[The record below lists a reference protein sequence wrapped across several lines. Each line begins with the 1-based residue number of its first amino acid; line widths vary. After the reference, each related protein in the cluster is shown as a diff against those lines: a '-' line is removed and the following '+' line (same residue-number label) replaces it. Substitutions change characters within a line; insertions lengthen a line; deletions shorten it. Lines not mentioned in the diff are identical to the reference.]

1 MKFCYK
7 TQTYENNESYRR
19 SRDWQR
25 YNCKCKCRR
34 VSFLCREW
42 SRNDSADRAPYRS
55 SNTARHHAFIAS
67 SRLKGRGWMESRL
80 VGEKGG
86 GTIGQISSATTD
98 YSIGKWKGRRDVR
111 VPLQFLIESSR
122 ARHLTISIQ
131 C

>member
-1 MKFCYK
+1 MNRIVVLGTGSGITASTNAEEFPFCVANGLA
-7 TQTYENNESYRR
+7 TTLPIERHTDQ
-19 SRDWQR
+19 
-25 YNCKCKCRR
+25 
-34 VSFLCREW
+34 
-42 SRNDSADRAPYRS
+42 
-55 SNTARHHAFIAS
+55 ARHHAFIAS